1 MKKIIITLLFVS
13 AALFSCEKYESIK
26 TQDTDYK
33 RNFEHFWTLVDEQYC
48 FLDYKNIDWD
58 QVKEDFTPRVEAAQN
73 EFEFFRILSESL
85 DILKDGHVWMI
96 SDFQT
101 YSCKT
106 FHYDENGVRYPKNF
120 NTSLLRQYMK
130 NKELYTPIDSEV
142 LYGLIEDGD
151 RTYVYIYYSEFAGD
165 WSNNTYYYVEQ
176 ALKDADGII
185 FDVRDNPGGDVEH
198 CLNLASHFFTSKEL
212 VGHTATKSGPGHND
226 FTEKK
231 ALYVK
236 PTKQHDWSSKPTIL
250 LTNRGV
256 YSAANFFTS
265 ILRYAPNVT
274 QIGGKSGGGGA
285 MPMTHYL
292 PNGWLVVFPS
302 NTLYDR
308 DGMDIECGIDPDIL
322 IDADAEMANGRDI
335 IIERAI
341 EELRNK

>member
-1 MKKIIITLLFVS
+1 MKKIIITLLLAS
-13 AALFSCEKYESIK
+13 TALFACEKHESIK
-26 TQDTDYK
+26 EADTNYK
-33 RNFEHFWTLVDEQYC
+33 NNFEQFWTLVDEQYC

-73 EFEFFRILSESL
+73 EFEFFRILSETL

-106 FHYDENGVRYPKNF
+106 HHYDENGVRYPKNF
-120 NTSLLRQYMK
+120 DTSLLRQYMK
-130 NKELYTPIDSEV
+130 NKELYNPINSEV

-151 RTYVYIYYSEFAGD
+151 RTYVYIYYTEFAGD
-165 WSNNTYYYVEQ
+165 WSSNTYYYVEQ

-212 VGHTATKSGPGHND
+212 VGHTATKSGPGHSD

-231 ALYVK
+231 SLYVN
-236 PTKQHDWSSKPTIL
+236 PTQQHDWSSKPTIL

-292 PNGWLVVFPS
+292 ANGWLVVFPS
-302 NTLYDR
+302 NVLLDR
-308 DGMDIECGIDPDIL
+308 DGDHIENGIDPDIL
-322 IDADAEMANGRDI
+322 IDADADMGNGRDI